1 MIEADSSHYRRLW
14 IPDLAWILLLII
26 VAVVPFLTPSLD
38 LKLLALFYQ
47 PGSDLHPWPFKFN
60 SFFRFFYT
68 LGTLPALLIALAA
81 LGALVAAR
89 YRPAL
94 KRWRWHAAFVFL
106 TLVIGPGFF
115 VNTVFK
121 DHWGRPRPKMVT
133 EFRGRME
140 YQCFYEKGPVGRGK
154 SFPCGHSSMGYYF
167 VVLYF
172 LARRRRKFI
181 RFSLLAGA
189 MIYGSLIGIA
199 RMASGA
205 HFASDVL
212 WSAVF
217 PCLAAWVLYYFVLKV
232 PFHEDQPTD
241 LSDTSVWQT
250 KWLLWI
256 APLLAGATT
265 AAVLLATPAF
275 EKIDI
280 NEALPSCSKTVI
292 VEMVV
297 ASPSE
302 RFSDFCFVEQKV
314 TTSSPARILISGE
327 VQGFGWPW
335 SRIPYNVAW
344 SQTNGIPLM
353 RFTCI
358 PKGKFSELDGYLTIE
373 APPGTQINRINP

>member
-1 MIEADSSHYRRLW
+1 MIEISSSSYRKLW
-14 IPDLAWILLLII
+14 LPDLAWILLLIF
-26 VAVVPFLTPSLD
+26 VAVVPFLTPTLD
-38 LKLLALFYQ
+38 LKLMSLFYQ
-47 PGSDLHPWPFKFN
+47 VGSDLHPWPFKFN

-68 LGTLPALLIALAA
+68 LGTLPALFTALAG

-89 YRPAL
+89 SRPAL

-106 TLVIGPGFF
+106 TLVIGPGLF
-115 VNTVFK
+115 VNTLLK

-133 EFRGRME
+133 EFRGHQE
-140 YQCFYEKGPVGRGK
+140 YQCFYEIEPGSKGK

-172 LARRRRKFI
+172 LARRRKLI
-181 RFSLLAGA
+181 RFSLLAAA

-205 HFASDVL
+205 HFASDVV

-217 PCLAAWVLYYFVLKV
+217 PCLAAWILYYFVLNV
-232 PFHEDQPTD
+232 PLHEDQPTD
-241 LSDTSVWQT
+241 LTDSSVWQT

-256 APLLAGATT
+256 APLLAAATI

-275 EKIDI
+275 EKIEI
-280 NEALPSCSKTVI
+280 NEAIPSGSQKVI

-297 ASPSE
+297 AKPSE
-302 RFSDFCFVEQKV
+302 RFTDFCFVEEKV
-314 TTSSPARILISGE
+314 ATNSSNRILISGE

-335 SRIPYNVAW
+335 SRIPYHVTW
-344 SQTNGIPLM
+344 GQTNGIPLM

-373 APPGTQINRINP
+373 APAGTQITRIEP